1 MFIVLTGENW
11 NEVMILVI
19 SNRKSF
25 APAVLFIFMM
35 LLGNMML
42 LNLFLGILL
51 KAIST
56 VGDDEENDEN
66 DPANDED
73 EEADAKNALG
83 GLNESAPLNSSNS
96 NIVEEFDAIK
106 KQLMAISNK

>member
-19 SNRKSF
+19 SNRGSF
-25 APAVLFIFMM
+25 APSVLFIFMM

-42 LNLFLGILL
+42 LNLFLAILL
-51 KAIST
+51 KSISG
-56 VGDDEENDEN
+56 VGGDDDDADG

-96 NIVEEFDAIK
+96 NIVEEYEHIRK
-106 KQLMAISNK
+106 